1 METSGTHITISGDV
15 ARRYLLGRQGLWPG
29 RRWTGKGG
37 ARRAIHGLESVQVD
51 SMTVVARS
59 HDLVLWSRVEDYVP
73 EHLDGLLYQDRQFFD
88 YGGNLNIYP
97 MTELP
102 YWRLH
107 MRRRFADERRALF
120 VAEYGTLLDEVRAEV
135 QASGPLGNR
144 DFKGSVRVASYRA
157 RKDTGLALYY
167 LWLTGEL
174 MTHSR
179 RGFERLYDLRE
190 RIVPAEFDYEATQ
203 PEAERYFAAKA
214 IRQQGL
220 GTLRSWTDAV
230 AYFLHQRMDRAAT
243 RTWMDEL
250 VASGEA
256 VSVAIQGHKEPY
268 YMPATDVPL
277 LAGLDAGLVP
287 DTWRALDSTTQTEV
301 NFLSP
306 LDNVL
311 ARKRTQALFNFEYIW
326 EVYKPADR
334 RRWGYYTMPVL
345 YGDRLVAR
353 IDPKLDRKTGT
364 LWINGFWLEDETTAD
379 DSTFAE
385 ALARGLGRFAHFHEA
400 SRVELESL
408 FPVSLRDRVRA
419 LIAV

>member
-1 METSGTHITISGDV
+1 
-15 ARRYLLGRQGLWPG
+15 
-29 RRWTGKGG
+29 
-37 ARRAIHGLESVQVD
+37 
-51 SMTVVARS
+51 
-59 HDLVLWSRVEDYVP
+59 
-73 EHLDGLLYQDRQFFD
+73 
-88 YGGNLNIYP
+88 
-97 MTELP
+97 
-102 YWRLH
+102 
-107 MRRRFADERRALF
+107 
-120 VAEYGTLLDEVRAEV
+120 
-135 QASGPLGNR
+135 
-144 DFKGSVRVASYRA
+144 
-157 RKDTGLALYY
+157 
-167 LWLTGEL
+167 
-174 MTHSR
+174 
-179 RGFERLYDLRE
+179 
-190 RIVPAEFDYEATQ
+190 
-203 PEAERYFAAKA
+203 
-214 IRQQGL
+214 
-220 GTLRSWTDAV
+220 
-230 AYFLHQRMDRAAT
+230 
-243 RTWMDEL
+243 
-250 VASGEA
+250 
-256 VSVAIQGHKEPY
+256 
-268 YMPATDVPL
+268 MPATDVPL
-277 LAGLDAGLVP
+277 LAGLDAGPVP